1 MRISKE
7 TIHHLIESMPDNELN
22 EVANFI
28 GYLKMKR
35 DNACKPFETD
45 VYEVTDPDEEDQL
58 LRALNENNPLLSEED
73 INRMI
78 GQ

>member
-1 MRISKE
+1 MRVTQQ
-7 TIHHLIESMPDNELN
+7 TIYSRVEGLGDNELN

-35 DNACKPFETD
+35 DNAFLHLKTD
-45 VYEVTDPDEEDQL
+45 VYEVADPEEEAQL
-58 LRALNENNPLLSEED
+58 VRALNESNPLLTEEE
-73 INRMI
+73 INTML